1 MLRVKLASSSKSR
14 CHGQVTNDL
23 VFVNAVLGTH
33 VIETMQPRHVTRKTA
48 NVFAVPL
55 VSHLKVVQLTNYAIL
70 IRQMVNI
77 VTAEIRIQWDVK
89 GTLREKS
96 IATLKTI
103 KTLKTINVYQV
114 QECFSN
120 NSKIDVTL
128 HISYCLNHIK
138 SYS

>member
-1 MLRVKLASSSKSR
+1 MSPVVVLRVKFARSSRSHR
-14 CHGQVTNDL
+14 QGHHTNAA
-23 VFVNAVLGTH
+23 VFVHAVLGTH
-33 VIETMQPRHVTRKTA
+33 VIKTMLPRPVTRKTA

-55 VSHLKVVQLTNYAIL
+55 VSHLKVVQLTKNATL
-70 IRQMVNI
+70 IWHMVNI
-77 VTAEIRIQWDVK
+77 VSAEIQIQRDVK
-89 GTLREKS
+89 GTMTEKS

-128 HISYCLNHIK
+128 HNTV
-138 SYS
+138 